1 MPNYRRRYGE
11 GGTFAFTVCLADRRQ
26 RTLTDEI
33 GLLRDA
39 WRRCHA
45 ERPFDTLACAV
56 MPDHLHAV
64 WRLPDGDT
72 DYSGRWQA
80 IKGRFT
86 VALGRR
92 VWQPRFWETT
102 IRDDAHLAALVNYV
116 HFNPVKHG
124 HVRDM
129 DDWPHST
136 WHRWKHEHGG
146 AWTPPPDD
154 TKLA

>member
-26 RTLTDEI
+26 RTLIDEI
-33 GLLRDA
+33 DLLRDA
-39 WRRCHA
+39 WCRCHA

-64 WRLPDGDT
+64 WRLPEGDT

-86 VALGRR
+86 AALGRR
-92 VWQPRFWETT
+92 VWQPRFWESAV
-102 IRDDAHLAALVNYV
+102 RDDAHLTALVNYV

-124 HVRDM
+124 HARDM

-136 WHRWKHEHGG
+136 WHRWKRENT
-146 AWTPPPDD
+146 WSPPPADMH
-154 TKLA
+154 L